1 MLILV
6 IKIYM
11 GIISKESLKKIFFG
25 DEEDNKKF
33 DTTLKSLSKT
43 DPYSLVIRSS
53 AYGSVLAK
61 LPESIELRFTSE
73 WDTLLPSSNSD
84 LFKVFNLAT
93 NEAFNFHFKNKKLS
107 AQVWSGNSPIEL
119 SLPLEFKAQSEEE
132 AKRNLNYIKM
142 LVKMNQPT
150 QNKSGLMKPPGPHVF
165 EDSEIMKKI
174 FGQNAKGDN
183 ISIMVGN
190 FMLFTKV
197 IILEVTPEIKSIL
210 DSNGMPMVIN
220 CQVTFRSFYTFLA
233 DEIDGLLFSNKNTV
247 LNSRNKKDKNLD
259 L

>member
-1 MLILV
+1 
-6 IKIYM
+6 M

-25 DEEDNKKF
+25 DEESNKKF

-53 AYGSVLAK
+53 KYKSSVLAK

-84 LFKVFNLAT
+84 LFKIFNLAT

-132 AKRNLNYIKM
+132 AKKNLDYIK
-142 LVKMNQPT
+142 LLIKMNQPT
-150 QNKSGLMKPPGPHVF
+150 QNSSGLMKPPGPHVF
-165 EDSEIMKKI
+165 EDSKIMEKM
-174 FGQNAKGDN
+174 FGKQAAGDN
-183 ISIMVGN
+183 ISIMIGN

-233 DEIDGLLFSNKNTV
+233 DEIDGLLFNDKNAVVT
-247 LNSRNKKDKNLD
+247 SREKKDNED
-259 L
+259 